1 MVTDPGDTAAG
12 PMTEAGRDLLVRLI
26 RRFTDEGVDRHTA
39 VSQVMRGARLGD
51 RQTQAL
57 YEAVAAASVADEDGR
72 EPVEFEPG
80 GARTSDLRA
89 GPGELPER
97 SETHSPRREPE
108 PPGPASSMATP
119 HRDGTDSA
127 RRAARALLEADRKV
141 TRPNRVLKAEEE
153 VGLCLLFRGERGIS
167 EPLPRRYMAT
177 LSRESEAY
185 RAMSAMVAH
194 NQRLVHKTLRD
205 TGHPART
212 AMYEDLAQWGTLGL
226 IRALE
231 RFDLSRGY
239 KFSTYATWWIRQA
252 ISRAIANEGSLIR
265 FPVHVWEDLNRL
277 RKAERAR
284 LERGEIPNVDD
295 LALACEL
302 DPGKVKRYLPL
313 LHRPVL
319 SLDQPVGENVVL
331 GDLVVDEHGRAPG
344 PEQVL
349 RHEFVREELFQL
361 FDACAFPERTREIM
375 RLRYGFVDGES
386 WTLDEIG
393 RKLGLTRERIRQLEK
408 RALEQLRTC
417 VYEQPQE
424 SGAPRHDVRIVR
436 SGREMIVVRSAPHS
450 RPRRRSERRVGRPG
464 SDRNV
469 DTPNAMNGSDRRE
482 ERVASNETEFG
493 TWLAERMQ
501 LYGMDEVELA
511 GRLGVTRAL
520 IEAWLAHRSEPREEH
535 AVALR
540 QIFGGMSEAEAES
553 PAGAQQE
560 CGNDPA
566 LWYHRPE
573 HDDGGREF
581 GNAAAFAFEAD
592 LEVLARE
599 ATQNSLDERVRSNDN
614 PVGVRYTL
622 HELTGEVL
630 ARFRS
635 AIRWGDLHPHFEAA
649 AAQDQKVGRVIGAGL
664 REMAE
669 RDRLVLLRVDDYNA
683 NGLTGD
689 DYEDGRFS
697 AVVRRQLDSRKS
709 DTSAGGSYGLGK
721 ATLWATSR
729 LGLVLMNSTL
739 SHPHEGRTERRVIG
753 RLDLPWR
760 EVAGRRYAGPAW
772 LGMPDSEAENPEV
785 VRSWWADE
793 KTVADLHLTREDAAP
808 GTSFLIVGAHDVA
821 SLEAGRFQEGEAG
834 DDEDSLE
841 RMHQRLVRA
850 LGRNFWAAMTG
861 GGEQQPMLEAS
872 VRTLRNGVEHI
883 AEERVDPHRH
893 QPARSRALEAF
904 LRGST
909 VERLTEAGQVA
920 CVTVPLK
927 LPARDG
933 LPDTAGEHRAVL
945 LVTEASD
952 ADGRINQVTAMRGNR
967 MTVRTSSVPGL
978 PMGTNPFQAVLLAG
992 RAAGDDAPFADEA
1005 EEFLRSSEPPE
1016 HNKWGQTEELRM
1028 RYMPSAHRRVAT
1040 LTTETNRAVH
1050 ALVAIPEEKKP
1061 RGTKK
1066 VGNRLKLSGKGR
1078 RTGKVKGATAPPEL
1092 DELQAEC
1099 SSSGAW
1105 QVTGEVRVPSIG
1117 GPWHMNPVAKLEVR
1131 SGPRPV
1137 VKWAEVVAVSNCEV
1151 VDGVLRF
1158 SPGAR
1163 RAVFKGVTDVSTQST
1178 RAALT
1183 SLVVELQESKE
1194 IIA

>member
-1 MVTDPGDTAAG
+1 
-12 PMTEAGRDLLVRLI
+12 
-26 RRFTDEGVDRHTA
+26 
-39 VSQVMRGARLGD
+39 
-51 RQTQAL
+51 
-57 YEAVAAASVADEDGR
+57 
-72 EPVEFEPG
+72 
-80 GARTSDLRA
+80 
-89 GPGELPER
+89 
-97 SETHSPRREPE
+97 
-108 PPGPASSMATP
+108 
-119 HRDGTDSA
+119 
-127 RRAARALLEADRKV
+127 
-141 TRPNRVLKAEEE
+141 
-153 VGLCLLFRGERGIS
+153 
-167 EPLPRRYMAT
+167 
-177 LSRESEAY
+177 
-185 RAMSAMVAH
+185 
-194 NQRLVHKTLRD
+194 
-205 TGHPART
+205 
-212 AMYEDLAQWGTLGL
+212 
-226 IRALE
+226 
-231 RFDLSRGY
+231 
-239 KFSTYATWWIRQA
+239 
-252 ISRAIANEGSLIR
+252 
-265 FPVHVWEDLNRL
+265 
-277 RKAERAR
+277 
-284 LERGEIPNVDD
+284 
-295 LALACEL
+295 
-302 DPGKVKRYLPL
+302 
-313 LHRPVL
+313 
-319 SLDQPVGENVVL
+319 
-331 GDLVVDEHGRAPG
+331 
-344 PEQVL
+344 
-349 RHEFVREELFQL
+349 
-361 FDACAFPERTREIM
+361 
-375 RLRYGFVDGES
+375 
-386 WTLDEIG
+386 
-393 RKLGLTRERIRQLEK
+393 
-408 RALEQLRTC
+408 
-417 VYEQPQE
+417 
-424 SGAPRHDVRIVR
+424 
-436 SGREMIVVRSAPHS
+436 
-450 RPRRRSERRVGRPG
+450 
-464 SDRNV
+464 
-469 DTPNAMNGSDRRE
+469 MNGSDRRE
-482 ERVASNETEFG
+482 ERVASNETDFG

-560 CGNDPA
+560 CGNTETPA

-1183 SLVVELQESKE
+1183 SLVVELQENKE